1 MTMGIPAKTTS
12 NRCAAHRLDCS
23 VTGLLY
29 VFSKYAT
36 KCETHREFDVRD
48 AIEVGFERSMG
59 AGMDENVRRF
69 AIIAAVTGFFAHLSL
84 WALDNSG
91 QITIVGDSAEL
102 VQSPLSALYTP
113 FSILLTYEVY
123 QLIRTI
129 PDSFSSSVG
138 KQYEIATLLVVRDIL
153 KRLPEVDGSDGW
165 KVSDDVAFLLVECA
179 AFLALFYTALTYY
192 NMKKGEEGALS
203 VSEEVSAFIVMK
215 KAIAIFMLVVFVI
228 IALFSLTSWIAAVQ
242 EGGGSVDR
250 TIFFLDFFTFLILA
264 DILILLISYWFYTD
278 FRNLA
283 RNTGFVLSTVII
295 RVAISAAGVSSM
307 ILFTLSG
314 VLGIAILRMFVTNR
328 PSGA

>member
-1 MTMGIPAKTTS
+1 
-12 NRCAAHRLDCS
+12 
-23 VTGLLY
+23 
-29 VFSKYAT
+29 
-36 KCETHREFDVRD
+36 VRG
-48 AIEVGFERSMG
+48 AIETGFERSMG
-59 AGMDENVRRF
+59 DEVDDSVRKF
-69 AIIAAVTGFFAHLSL
+69 AIVAAVVGFFAHLSL

-91 QITIVGDSAEL
+91 RIVVAGDSAEL

-129 PDSFSSSVG
+129 PESFSSSVG

-165 KVSDDVAFLLVECA
+165 SVGDDVSFLLVECA

-192 NMKKGEEGALS
+192 NMRKHEDVNHQVSDDVS
-203 VSEEVSAFIVMK
+203 VFILTK
-215 KAIAIFMLVVFVI
+215 KAIAIFMLVIFVI
-228 IALFSLTSWIAAVQ
+228 IALTSVTGWIAAVQ

-314 VLGIAILRMFVTNR
+314 VLGIAILRMFVTNK
-328 PSGA
+328 PSEACA